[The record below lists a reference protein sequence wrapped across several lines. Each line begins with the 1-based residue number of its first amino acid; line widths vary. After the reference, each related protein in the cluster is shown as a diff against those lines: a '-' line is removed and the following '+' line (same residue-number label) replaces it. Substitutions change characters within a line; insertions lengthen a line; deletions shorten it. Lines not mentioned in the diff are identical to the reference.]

1 MNPLLEDVRRN
12 PRLWMRVFVPV
23 MLAAARLEPEA
34 RTLLFVLFVTPVR
47 VTNGGRSTW
56 FVGVLVLM
64 VCVIFAM
71 TLHLLPPQA
80 R

>member
-1 MNPLLEDVRRN
+1 MNPLLQDVRRN

-34 RTLLFVLFVTPVR
+34 RTLLFALFVAPVL
-47 VTNGGRSTW
+47 VTNGGRSAW
-56 FVGVLVLM
+56 FVGARVLM
-64 VCVIFAM
+64 VCLSFAM
-71 TLHLLPPQA
+71 TLCLLPPQV

>member
-34 RTLLFVLFVTPVR
+34 RTLLSALFVAPGR
-47 VTNGGRSTW
+47 VTNGGRST
-56 FVGVLVLM
+56 
-64 VCVIFAM
+64 
-71 TLHLLPPQA
+71 
-80 R
+80 